1 MRVRAASVAWCCL
14 IATLVVG
21 PAGACRTRHEATA
34 SHDMEAMDS
43 TEQHA
48 TVAAEEAMGRPVPAA
63 GHEHTYS

>member
-1 MRVRAASVAWCCL
+1 MRARAAAVAWCCL

-21 PAGACRTRHEATA
+21 PAGACRTRQDAPA

>member
-1 MRVRAASVAWCCL
+1 MRARAAAVAWCCL

-21 PAGACRTRHEATA
+21 PAGACRTRQDAPA

-48 TVAAEEAMGRPVPAA
+48 TVAAEETMGRPVPAA
-63 GHEHTYS
+63 GHEHAHS